1 MPNSYPQVLQRI
13 ISSFLAAV
21 FLCPFLGNK
30 MRIIRIMFIT
40 RRMFH
45 TFAEMGDAWDLSRIR
60 SQCYNIYREIFFY
73 KSTTGWQ
80 YTHKYHKI
88 QFFKLWGLQYLR
100 IDVKITLQFFSIA
113 LAQLFKV
120 QGFFICHIIVIQGI
134 TRSEMQSNQVRS
146 VDSAKQ

>member
-60 SQCYNIYREIFFY
+60 SQCYNIYKEIFLIKAPLDGSILINITKHNFLSY
-73 KSTTGWQ
+73 EVYST
-80 YTHKYHKI
+80 
-88 QFFKLWGLQYLR
+88 
-100 IDVKITLQFFSIA
+100 
-113 LAQLFKV
+113 
-120 QGFFICHIIVIQGI
+120 
-134 TRSEMQSNQVRS
+134 
-146 VDSAKQ
+146 

>member
-60 SQCYNIYREIFFY
+60 SQCYNIYTERFFFN
-73 KSTTGWQ
+73 KVPLDGS
-80 YTHKYHKI
+80 I
-88 QFFKLWGLQYLR
+88 L
-100 IDVKITLQFFSIA
+100 INITKHHFLS
-113 LAQLFKV
+113 
-120 QGFFICHIIVIQGI
+120 
-134 TRSEMQSNQVRS
+134 
-146 VDSAKQ
+146 